1 MVWIDTNLLTESLWR
16 DGTPAHVM
24 ESGFASSN
32 NSPQE
37 TIFMEVER
45 FVLPLYSLA
54 ELRMVIC
61 GWNFVI
67 QIL

>member
-1 MVWIDTNLLTESLWR
+1 
-16 DGTPAHVM
+16 
-24 ESGFASSN
+24 
-32 NSPQE
+32 
-37 TIFMEVER
+37 MEVER

-67 QIL
+67 QILWSDKHVFLSGMEHNGVFISL